1 MTGTPLKKEED
12 IRGVK
17 ILTLGGAF
25 TRETTPGLQK
35 ICDRLGHDKDIHGV
49 LLDFG
54 DVKEIDTA
62 AFACMI
68 DFMRKHAGGGTGI
81 GIVNLKSGEKA
92 LMDLLK
98 INSFVRVFEDKIAG
112 IDALSKEM

>member
-1 MTGTPLKKEED
+1 METPLKKEED

-17 ILTLGGAF
+17 ILTLEGAF

-35 ICDRLGHDKDIHGV
+35 ICDRLGRAKEIRGV

-54 DVKEIDTA
+54 EVTEIDTA

-68 DFMRKHAGGGTGI
+68 DFIKKHSSDGTGI
-81 GIVNLKSGEKA
+81 GIVNLRLRQKA
-92 LMDLLK
+92 LMEMLK
-98 INSFVRVFEDKIAG
+98 LNSFVRVFSDRSTG
-112 IDALSKEM
+112 IDALLKGKP